1 MNWKGLVALVLV
13 TAGLL
18 PTAAF
23 AQVDLAPYLK
33 KDGFGEVQLSPDGKY
48 LAATVPGTD
57 RTSMVVLRRKDM
69 TKSAAFSLGRNTH
82 INSFS
87 WVNGERLLISMAQ
100 QYGAQ
105 DVPTATG
112 ELFGIDA
119 NGGVAELLVGY
130 RVDQRIG
137 TRINTKKE
145 EEVAAY
151 MVDDLPNDPR
161 NVIIEVW
168 PFTREPWT
176 RAERMDV
183 KSGRR
188 VTIAKAPV
196 PRANYSTDHAGT
208 VRFARGA
215 NSDNHSKLY
224 HRPGDDKDWTLVSD
238 EAVTGRFER
247 VLGFAADNRTAY
259 LQVEQPSGPDVIV
272 AYDTGTGDRR
282 EVLRDP
288 RVDPNRV
295 LRGFDGRT
303 PVGALFTGSRARTAF
318 FDDTSE
324 EAKFYRLLE
333 NSFDG
338 QSVLIESMTADGKE
352 AIVQAWTARNPGDF
366 YFMDVATK
374 RAQHMLARLA
384 WFDPDTTAEV
394 RPISYAA
401 RDGLEI
407 DGFLTLPK
415 GGAKDNLPL
424 VLIPHGGPID
434 VFDAWAFDS
443 DAQLLAEAGYAVL
456 KVNFRGSGN
465 RGRAFRNAGAR
476 EWGGKMQ
483 DDLTDAV
490 QWAIQQK
497 IADPK
502 RICIAGASY
511 GAYAAMMGLALTPE
525 LFKCG
530 VGYVGV
536 YDLAKMVADDSR
548 TNRSS
553 STWLREWVGEGDA
566 LRSASATVVADRI
579 KAPVLLVAGGEDHIA
594 PIEHSK
600 AMERRLKS
608 AGVPV
613 ETLYVSTEGH
623 GFYEERNRRDYYTA
637 LLDFLATH
645 LGGQRAAKA
654 AAK

>member
-1 MNWKGLVALVLV
+1 MSWKGLVGLVLA

-18 PTAAF
+18 PAAAF
-23 AQVDLAPYLK
+23 AQVDLAPYVK

-57 RTSMVVLRRKDM
+57 RTSIVVLRREGM

-82 INSFS
+82 ISGFS
-87 WVNGERLLISMAQ
+87 WVNGERLLIAMAQ
-100 QYGAQ
+100 QYGSQ
-105 DVPTATG
+105 DVPTPTG
-112 ELFGIDA
+112 ELYGIDA

-130 RVDQRIG
+130 RVDERIG
-137 TRINTKKE
+137 TRIKTKKE
-145 EEVAAY
+145 ESVAAFL
-151 MVDDLPNDPR
+151 VDDLPNDPR
-161 NVIIEVW
+161 NAIIEVW
-168 PFTREPWT
+168 PMSGEAWT

-188 VTIAKAPV
+188 NTIARAPV

-215 NSDNHSKLY
+215 NADNNSKLY
-224 HRPGDDKDWTLVSD
+224 HRPGDDKDWSLISD

-247 VLGFAADNRTAY
+247 VLGFAPDNRTAY
-259 LQVEQPSGPDVIV
+259 LQVEQASGPDAIV
-272 AYDTGTGDRR
+272 AYDTSTGDRR
-282 EVLRDP
+282 ELLRDP
-288 RVDPNRV
+288 RVDPDRV

-303 PVGALFTGSRARTAF
+303 PVGVLFTGRQARTAF

-324 EAKFYRLLE
+324 EAKLYRLLE
-333 NSFDG
+333 QSFDG
-338 QSVLIESMTADGKE
+338 QSVLIESMTAGGKE

-374 RAQHMLARLA
+374 RAQHMLARLE
-384 WFDPDTTAEV
+384 WFDPAKMAEV
-394 RPISYAA
+394 RPIGYAA

-415 GGAKDNLPL
+415 GPAQENLPL
-424 VLIPHGGPID
+424 VLIPHGGPFD
-434 VFDAWAFDS
+434 LFDAWEFDS
-443 DAQLLAEAGYAVL
+443 EAQLLAQAGYAVL

-490 QWAIQQK
+490 QWAIKQK
-497 IADPK
+497 IADPG
-502 RICIAGASY
+502 RICVAGASY

-548 TNRSS
+548 TNRST

-566 LRSASATVVADRI
+566 LRNASATVVAARI
-579 KAPVLLVAGGEDHIA
+579 KAPVLLVAGGEDDIA
-594 PIEHSK
+594 PIEHSR
-600 AMERRLKS
+600 AMERRLKD

-623 GFYEERNRRDYYTA
+623 GFYEEGNRRAYYTA
-637 LLDFLATH
+637 LLDFLARH
-645 LGGQRAAKA
+645 LGGQRAATVA
-654 AAK
+654 PN